1 MTVLLKINNLKT
13 YFPVHGGLFRK
24 VVNYVLAVDGVS
36 FKLREKETLGF
47 VGESGCGKYTVGR
60 SVLHLIWPTE
70 GNVIF
75 DGKDL
80 GNLTPNVLRKQRIHM
95 QMIFQ
100 NPLSSLNP
108 RLTVQEI

>member
-1 MTVLLKINNLKT
+1 M
-13 YFPVHGGLFRK
+13 FRI
-24 VVNYVLAVDGVS
+24 VVNYILAVDGVS

-47 VGESGCGKYTVGR
+47 TGESGCGKSTVGR
-60 SVLHLIWPTE
+60 SVLHLIRPTE

-108 RLTVQEI
+108 RLTVQEILTGAPLFITES